1 MAGSMKGIV
10 AYRKK
15 QEQDAREKAEIAIK
29 ELQLIGKAINFNS
42 VAKQSGVSKSFL
54 YGDEEVKECIEQLR
68 EKSVNQEMNRR
79 AKYDKTAKSQAVII
93 EAKEKRIAKL
103 EEENKKLKIE
113 VEHLRGLLYSI
124 NK

>member
-1 MAGSMKGIV
+1 MSASMKGIV
-10 AYRKK
+10 AYRIK
-15 QEQDAREKAEIAIK
+15 QEQDARENAERAIT
-29 ELQLIGKAINFNS
+29 ELQILGKAINFNS

-54 YGDEEVKECIEQLR
+54 YGDKAIKECIEQLR

-79 AKYDKTAKSQAVII
+79 AKYDKTTRSQVVII

-113 VEHLRGLLYSI
+113 VEHLRGLLYS
-124 NK
+124 KK

>member
-1 MAGSMKGIV
+1 MSASMKGIV
-10 AYRKK
+10 AYRIK
-15 QEQDAREKAEIAIK
+15 QEQDARENAQRAIT
-29 ELQLIGKAINFNS
+29 ELQILGKAINFNS

-54 YGDEEVKECIEQLR
+54 YGDKAIKECIEQLR

-79 AKYDKTAKSQAVII
+79 AKYDKTTRSQVVII

-113 VEHLRGLLYSI
+113 VEHLRGLLYS
-124 NK
+124 KK

>member
-1 MAGSMKGIV
+1 MVGSMKGIV

-15 QEQDAREKAEIAIK
+15 QEQDAREKSELAIK
-29 ELQLIGKAINFNS
+29 ELELMGKAINFNS

-54 YGDEEVKECIEQLR
+54 YGDEAIKECIEQLR
-68 EKSVNQEMNRR
+68 KKSVNQEMNRR
-79 AKYDKTAKSQAVII
+79 AKYDKTTKSQVVII

-103 EEENKKLKIE
+103 EEENKKLKTE

-124 NK
+124 K

>member
-1 MAGSMKGIV
+1 MGGSMKGLV

-15 QEQDAREKAEIAIK
+15 QEQEAREKAERAIT
-29 ELQLIGKAINFNS
+29 ELQLMGKAINFNS

-54 YGDEEVKECIEQLR
+54 YADEEVKECIEQLR

-103 EEENKKLKIE
+103 EEENKRLKTE

-124 NK
+124 K

>member
-1 MAGSMKGIV
+1 MVGSMKGIV

-15 QEQDAREKAEIAIK
+15 QEQDAREKSELAIK
-29 ELQLIGKAINFNS
+29 ELELMGKAINFNS

-54 YGDEEVKECIEQLR
+54 YGDEAIKECIEQLR
-68 EKSVNQEMNRR
+68 KKSVNQEMNRR
-79 AKYDKTAKSQAVII
+79 AKYDKTAKSQVVII

-103 EEENKKLKIE
+103 EEENKKLKTE

-124 NK
+124 K

>member
-103 EEENKKLKIE
+103 EEENRKLKVE
-113 VEHLRGLLYSI
+113 VEHLRGLLYSM
-124 NK
+124 K